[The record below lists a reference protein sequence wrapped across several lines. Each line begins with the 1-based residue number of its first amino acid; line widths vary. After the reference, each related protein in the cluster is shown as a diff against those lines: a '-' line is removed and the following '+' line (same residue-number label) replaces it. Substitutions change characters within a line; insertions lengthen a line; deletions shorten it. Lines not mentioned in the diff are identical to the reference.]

1 MYKRQRALHSL
12 NGDVKA
18 LKLALLLLFM
28 QPGAPCVYYGTE
40 AALAGG
46 PDAEQ
51 SGGPEP
57 ACREAFP
64 WGEPWPADLSST
76 IAALAD
82 LRRNHPNLI
91 RGDLKWEPI
100 GRDGLL
106 GSTPCGLSIW
116 VNRSTTTSLQID
128 PGISRIWSCG
138 ACDGQA
144 LEPQSAVVHLQG

>member
-1 MYKRQRALHSL
+1 M
-12 NGDVKA
+12 KA

-64 WGEPWPADLSST
+64 WGEPWAADLSPT
-76 IAALAD
+76 IAGLAE
-82 LRRNHPNLI
+82 LRRNHPELT
-91 RGDLKWEPI
+91 RGDLVWESI
-100 GRDGLL
+100 GPDGLL
-106 GSTPCGLSIW
+106 GRAPGGYSVL
-116 VNRSTTTSLQID
+116 VNRSRTTSMAIE
-128 PGISRIWSCG
+128 PGASTIWGSG
-138 ACDGQA
+138 ACDES
-144 LEPQSAVVHLQG
+144 LEPQSAVVRLQG